1 MNNDQSL
8 FFLEILSAIKQAAF
22 TVHNSLNHIS
32 TNNFTLSDF
41 QYHKA
46 SNLGIFQIN
55 RLCSSGEYLLSNN
68 NSNLTYS
75 SFKIEQLLEQISLA
89 FSSTVSEYF
98 PVSIKCFTRLNRAF
112 SVHTDERKLELAIL
126 QLLYCSLKSTSIES
140 LDPIK
145 ITFYA
150 TETKKHIVFHIR
162 DTGKTLSDSVVSS
175 LSAPDNSVS
184 FECDK
189 LNFNAVMAQSV
200 AVANKAVSELSG
212 KLEYAPLKTGNRF
225 DIYLPKKPSSAQKQ
239 MASPS
244 TYVPDL
250 ALYSATF
257 AEFKFEHIANE
268 IRNSADKTEEL

>member
-8 FFLEILSAIKQAAF
+8 FFLEILSSIKQASF

-32 TNNFTLSDF
+32 VENFSLSDF

-46 SNLGIFQIN
+46 SLLGILQIN
-55 RLCSSGEYLLSNN
+55 RLCSSGEYLLSNKK
-68 NSNLTYS
+68 STITYS
-75 SFKIEQLLEQISLA
+75 SFRIEQLLEQISGT

-98 PVSIKCFTRLNRAF
+98 PVSVKCFTRLNRTF
-112 SVHTDERKLELAIL
+112 SVHTDESKLELAIL
-126 QLLYCSLKSTSIES
+126 QLLYCSLKSASIER

-145 ITFYA
+145 VTFYA
-150 TETKKHIVFHIR
+150 TETKTHIVFHIR

-175 LSAPDNSVS
+175 LSSPDNSVS

-189 LNFNAVMAQSV
+189 LNYNAVMAQSV

-225 DIYLPKKPSSAQKQ
+225 DIYLPKQPASAQKG
-239 MASPS
+239 MYSPS
-244 TYVPDL
+244 IYVPDRGH
-250 ALYSATF
+250 YSATF
-257 AEFKFEHIANE
+257 AEFKLAHIAQNL
-268 IRNSADKTEEL
+268 ADKTEEL

>member
-8 FFLEILSAIKQAAF
+8 FFLEILSAIKQEAF
-22 TVHNSLNHIS
+22 AVHNSLNHIS
-32 TNNFTLSDF
+32 TDNFTLSDF

-46 SNLGIFQIN
+46 SNLSIFQIN
-55 RLCSSGEYLLSNN
+55 RLCSSGEYLLSND
-68 NSNLTYS
+68 NSNLTFS

-112 SVHTDERKLELAIL
+112 SIYTDDRKLELAIL

-162 DTGKTLSDSVVSS
+162 DTGKTLSDSVVSY
-175 LSAPDNSVS
+175 LSSPDNPVS
-184 FECDK
+184 FGCDK
-189 LNFNAVMAQSV
+189 LNFNAIMAQSV

-225 DIYLPKKPSSAQKQ
+225 DIYLPKKSSSAQKQ

-244 TYVPDL
+244 TYVPNL
-250 ALYSATF
+250 ALYSSIF
-257 AEFKFEHIANE
+257 AEFKLKHIANE
-268 IRNSADKTEEL
+268 IRNADKTEAL